1 MNWTTLI
8 VIVVIIIIAFLIYR
22 SGSKPK
28 PQRQITPLIPVNV
41 TPQKSNMI
49 AFIDPHGFKNETIA
63 LAEHNLGVEVRSVV
77 PTSGSMNEAKSE
89 GIRSFTSLSPISPA
103 VVEWFSSHPE
113 CTLFLIPTN
122 DMAVNSYPDNIIQ
135 LPQKGYRDLLPEIT
149 AKYPKITLFTTR
161 KHAYLSNIIQGS
173 KVVNFKGTNTS
184 KISKI
189 LNKMTR
195 SDLCIPLL
203 ESAEDLQ
210 VFRALAST
218 SSGTFN
224 ILEVGRIK
232 PMISDHAQNGR
243 IPNMLGFKDRYFWLT
258 KHVKSNPVLAHLQKD
273 VRDGLLDADLY
284 NAMIV
289 ANNKNLDM
297 NYMLSQGLE
306 GYIFDE
312 TSEFI
317 LLVWNGA
324 EWQGSQ
330 FFGRSNVIRSFSA
343 IVN

>member
-8 VIVVIIIIAFLIYR
+8 VIAVIIIVIFLLYR
-22 SGSKPK
+22 SNNKPK
-28 PQRQITPLIPVNV
+28 PQRTIKPLAPINV
-41 TPQKSNMI
+41 APQKSNMI
-49 AFIDPHGFKNETIA
+49 AFIDPLGFKNETIA
-63 LAEHNLGVEVRSVV
+63 LAEHNLGIEVKPVL
-77 PTSGSMNEAKSE
+77 PTSGGLSEAKSE
-89 GIRSFTSLSPISPA
+89 GITTYVSLSPISPA
-103 VVEWFSSHPE
+103 VVEWFSSCPD
-113 CTLFLIPTN
+113 CTLFLIPSN
-122 DMAVNSYPDNIIQ
+122 DMAVNSYPENIIQ
-135 LPQKGYRDLLPEIT
+135 LPQKGYRDLLPEIVK
-149 AKYPKITLFTTR
+149 KYPKITLFTTR
-161 KHAYLSNIIQGS
+161 KHAYLSNVIQGC

-203 ESAEDLQ
+203 ESSDDLQ

-224 ILEVGRIK
+224 VLEVGRIK
-232 PMISDHAQNGR
+232 PVIDQ
-243 IPNMLGFKDRYFWLT
+243 IGFKDRYFWLT

-273 VRDGLLDADLY
+273 VRNGLLDADLY
-284 NAMIV
+284 NSMIV
-289 ANNKNLDM
+289 ANNKNLDL

-324 EWQGSQ
+324 DWQGSQ

-343 IVN
+343 NVN